1 MTLARVPCAFA
12 LILTVA
18 MTASANAQGMPG
30 GGGPGMPMGPMGP
43 TEVGVVTLETTA
55 VPITMELPGRALAS
69 KTAEVRPQVGGLI
82 KSVDFTAGATVSAGD
97 VLFEIDA
104 ATYEATLAVAEA
116 GVARAE
122 ATLTQ
127 ARSTVK
133 RYEAL
138 VGNGV
143 TQADLDDARIAVLQ
157 AEADLASANATRQS
171 AQLNVDLTKITAP
184 IGGLVGLPAYTEGS
198 LVTAAQ
204 ATSLATIRQLDPIY
218 VDLADTSNNL
228 LKIRKQLDSGAM
240 SGDAPSVQL
249 TFDDGT
255 VYAQTG
261 EISVGEV
268 VVSETTSSVTIRA
281 SFPNPDATIL
291 PGMFVRATV
300 TVGTDPD
307 GLLVPQRAVTFNSSG
322 DATALFAVD
331 GKAVTKILTTDGAV
345 GNQWRVTAGA
355 EPGDQLIVD
364 GLQKISEGSEVT
376 PIPVTIDADG
386 VILQTIAA
394 PGAGQ

>member
-18 MTASANAQGMPG
+18 MTASANAQGMP